1 MKHQN
6 IACRVFLAYRLFSIL
21 IIKTININVMKN
33 SDLNNLRLLIPYTFM
48 FDFTEYSR
56 IALSVDYA
64 PAVNLTQDNH
74 VYGMFWLS

>member
-1 MKHQN
+1 
-6 IACRVFLAYRLFSIL
+6 
-21 IIKTININVMKN
+21 MKN